1 MSSVHLRQLSKR
13 YNNTPVLEGVS
24 LDIRHGEFVVLVGP
38 SGCGKST
45 LLRMICGLEDISG
58 GELMIDDQVVNHL
71 SPAERGIAMV
81 FQSYALYPH
90 MTVYRN
96 MAFGLQVQGQGKSAI
111 DERVRSAAKALHIDH
126 LLDRL
131 PRELSGGQRQRV
143 AIGRAIVRQPRL
155 FLFDEPLSNLDA
167 SLRVKTRIEL
177 ARLHRELN
185 ATMVYV
191 THDQVEAMT
200 LGDKIVVLNEGR
212 VQQAGTPLELYQQPA
227 NRFVATFIGSP
238 TMNLLPAV
246 VASISDQGVL
256 LRRPDGQQLMALVDS
271 SQLQLGDSVEV
282 GVRPEHVLP
291 YEGQSLQGE
300 STLSGT
306 VMLVE
311 HLGESNLL
319 YLQLD
324 DGSELVVRG
333 DGDKAVRLG
342 QRMVVHVDMAQL
354 HVFRDNGLACR
365 RLAPGNMLLSRHQ
378 SEVLQ

>member
-81 FQSYALYPH
+81 FHSYALYPH

-96 MAFGLQVQGQGKSAI
+96 MAFGLQVQGQGKPAI
-111 DERVRSAAKALHIDH
+111 DERVRAAAKALHIDH

-246 VASISDQGVL
+246 VASITEQGVL

-271 SQLQLGDSVEV
+271 GQLQPGDSVEI

-333 DGDKAVRLG
+333 DGDQAVRLG
-342 QRMVVHVDMAQL
+342 SRMLVHVDMAQL

-378 SEVLQ
+378 DEVLQ

>member
-13 YNNTPVLEGVS
+13 YHNTPVLEGVN
-24 LDIRHGEFVVLVGP
+24 LDIQHGEFVVLVGP

-58 GELMIDDQVVNHL
+58 GDLVIDDQVVNHL
-71 SPAERGIAMV
+71 SPAERGISMV

-96 MAFGLQVQGQGKSAI
+96 MAFGLQVQGQDKAAI
-111 DERVRSAAKALHIDH
+111 DERVRNAAKALHIDH

-200 LGDKIVVLNEGR
+200 LGDKIVVLNDGR

-238 TMNLLPAV
+238 TMNLLPAT
-246 VASISDQGVL
+246 VASVTEHGVL

-271 SQLQLGDSVEV
+271 SQLRIGDAVEV
-282 GVRPEHVLP
+282 GIRPEHVLP
-291 YEGQSLQGE
+291 YEGQSLQGD
-300 STLSGT
+300 STLSG
-306 VMLVE
+306 VVALVE
-311 HLGESNLL
+311 HLGESNLI

-324 DGSELVVRG
+324 DGNELVMRG
-333 DGDKAVRLG
+333 DGDQAVRLG
-342 QRMVVHVDMAQL
+342 ERLLAHVDMAQL
-354 HVFRDNGLACR
+354 HVFRDNGVACR
-365 RLAPGNMLLSRHQ
+365 RLAPGNMQLSRHARE
-378 SEVLQ
+378 SLQ

>member
-1 MSSVHLRQLSKR
+1 MSSVHLRQLSKSF
-13 YNNTPVLEGVS
+13 NNTHVLQGVS
-24 LDIRHGEFVVLVGP
+24 LDIQHGEFVVLVGP

-45 LLRMICGLEDISG
+45 LLRMICGLEDITG
-58 GELMIDDQVVNHL
+58 GDLMIDDQVVNHL

-96 MAFGLQVQGQGKSAI
+96 MAFGLHIQGKGKDAI
-111 DERVRSAAKALHIDH
+111 DQQVRAAAKALHIDH

-185 ATMVYV
+185 ATMIYV

-200 LGDKIVVLNEGR
+200 LGDKIVVLNDGQ

-238 TMNLLPAV
+238 TMNLLPAE
-246 VASISDQGVL
+246 VASILDHGVL

-271 SQLQLGDSVEV
+271 AGLQQGDQVEV
-282 GVRPEHVLP
+282 GVRSEHLLVSDELAQ
-291 YEGQSLQGE
+291 EGT
-300 STLSGT
+300 STLIGT

-311 HLGESNLL
+311 HLGDSNLI
-319 YLQLD
+319 YLRLD

-333 DGDKAVRLG
+333 DGNRAVPMG
-342 QRMVVHVDMAQL
+342 QRLVVRVDVAQL
-354 HVFRDNGLACR
+354 HVFRADGRSCR
-365 RLAPGNMLLSRHQ
+365 RLAPGNMQMSGHAGGG
-378 SEVLQ
+378 LQ